1 MLICGM
7 YTPCMGHNYFTLLHL
22 INSETGTG
30 QLLLLI
36 ANCDILIIT
45 I

>member
-1 MLICGM
+1 MLTWGM

-22 INSETGTG
+22 INSETWTAR
-30 QLLLLI
+30 LLLLF